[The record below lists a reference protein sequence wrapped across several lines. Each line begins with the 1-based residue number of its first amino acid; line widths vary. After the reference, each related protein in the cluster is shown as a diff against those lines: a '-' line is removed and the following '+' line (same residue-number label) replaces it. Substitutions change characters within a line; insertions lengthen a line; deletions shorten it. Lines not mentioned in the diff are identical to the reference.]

1 MARPKTRS
9 TRSAAASS
17 ASAEARDLLISFDT
31 TGSMF
36 PVLTQVRRNV
46 ADLVRRMFSEVPDI
60 RIGIIA
66 HGDYCDGDRMISRHE
81 LSTNQRTLCEF
92 VRDVP
97 STGGG
102 DAPEA
107 YEVVLHRSREFN
119 WAEGRSQALVMIG
132 DEVPHPAT
140 DRQNRDRLDW
150 RAEAHALGEQGVR
163 IYGVQCLNRRHAT
176 SFYQGIARETGGF
189 HLTLDQ
195 FSDITQLLLA
205 IGYQQAGEEPL
216 QRFEQEIIDGNRMNR
231 SLDRIFAA
239 LRGRAASAT
248 MTSSAD
254 LRAVPPGRFQVL
266 SVDRDMPIKDFCTD
280 QGVEF
285 KQGRGF
291 YELTKTVTV
300 QGTKEIVLMNRAT
313 GDLFTGTRAREL
325 LGLPLDDED
334 VKLRPT
340 HLEEWVPFVQST
352 SNNRKLMGGSR
363 LLYEVPDW
371 GDAGGAEA

>member
-1 MARPKTRS
+1 MARPRTRS
-9 TRSAAASS
+9 DAATPAVSS
-17 ASAEARDLLISFDT
+17 EARDILFSFDT

-36 PVLTQVRRNV
+36 PCLTQVRRNV
-46 ADLVRRMFSEVPDI
+46 EDTIRRVFNEVPDV

-66 HGDYCDGDRMISRHE
+66 HGDYCDGDRVISRHE

-107 YEVVLHRSREFN
+107 YELVLNRARDFN
-119 WAEGRSQALVMIG
+119 WAEGRSRALVMIG
-132 DEVPHPAT
+132 DEVPHSAT

-150 RAEAHALGEQGVR
+150 RTEARALGAQNVR

-176 SFYQGIARETGGF
+176 SFYQGIARETGGY
-189 HLTLDQ
+189 HLSLDQ
-195 FSDITQLLLA
+195 FSDAQSLILA
-205 IGYQQAGEEPL
+205 IGYQQAGDEPL
-216 QRFEQEIIDGNRMNR
+216 QRFEQEIIDGRRMNR

-239 LRGRAASAT
+239 LRGRAVAAS
-248 MTSSAD
+248 MSSSAD

-266 SVDRDMPIKDFCTD
+266 TVDRDMPIKDFCTD

-340 HLEEWVPFVQST
+340 HLEEFIPFIQST
-352 SNNRKLMGGSR
+352 SNNRKLIGSTR